1 MARGQNASTGRTARS
16 EVSNPGQAT
25 AYASKAY
32 SKLEK
37 SLVGLSIFTDR
48 GKLDPDGILASVES
62 IRFNTNEESNG
73 LPFKDFMAD
82 IRKELGEFGQQAAA
96 GVITDAIELS
106 YLRNA
111 RYARLVDIEKGGEE
125 SPRAV
130 EAQYDNRIKDAETS
144 IKNGLAEIAS
154 MRGGKG
160 KVWAD
165 EVLSQVRDLREYT
178 KSLSGGV
185 DGKEVSKY
193 DTKSVKKMLNDAYEI
208 LVAKPYEEGDFP
220 IRIKGKNT

>member
-1 MARGQNASTGRTARS
+1 MARGNNASTGRTARS
-16 EVSNPGQAT
+16 EISNPGQAT

-32 SKLEK
+32 PKLER
-37 SLVGLSIFTDR
+37 SLVGLSIFTAG
-48 GKLDPDGILASVES
+48 GKLDPDGIIASVES
-62 IRFNTNEESNG
+62 IRFNTSEASGN
-73 LPFKDFMAD
+73 LPFKDFMGD
-82 IRKELGEFGQQAAA
+82 IRKELGEGGQQAAA

-111 RYARLVDIEKGGEE
+111 RYSRLTDIAGGGEE

-130 EAQYDNRIKDAETS
+130 ESQYDKRIADTERS

-165 EVLSQVRDLREYT
+165 EVVSQVRDLVEYT
-178 KSLSGGV
+178 KFLSGGV
-185 DGKEVSKY
+185 EGKEVSKY
-193 DTKSVKKMLNDAYEI
+193 DTKSVKKMLNDAYEV
-208 LVAKPYEEGDFP
+208 LTAKPYEEGDFP
-220 IRIKGKNT
+220 LQPKGRRN